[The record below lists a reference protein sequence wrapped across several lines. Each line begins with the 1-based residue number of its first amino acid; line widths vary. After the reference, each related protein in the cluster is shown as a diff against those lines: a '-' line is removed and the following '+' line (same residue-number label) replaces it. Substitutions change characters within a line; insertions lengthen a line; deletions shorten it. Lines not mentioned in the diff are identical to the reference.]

1 MRERLCH
8 VPNICV
14 RSPVLNESCSS
25 SCFCCVLYSR
35 EKDRKVFQFLL
46 IQCCVKLSDFVELIV
61 VNKLLLT
68 FTGEQKLKLLCL
80 LSLPGKQHIWI
91 LLSSTKNREL
101 NLVESSLHLLIIRYF
116 ALP

>member
-8 VPNICV
+8 APNICA
-14 RSPVLNESCSS
+14 RSHVLNESCSS

-35 EKDRKVFQFLL
+35 EKDEKVFQFFS
-46 IQCCVKLSDFVELIV
+46 IQCCVKLSDFVELII
-61 VNKLLLT
+61 VNKHLLPHE
-68 FTGEQKLKLLCL
+68 GQQKLKLLCL

-101 NLVESSLHLLIIRYF
+101 KLVETSLHLLIIRYF